1 MSRKIR
7 YYVDLIITLT
17 KKEIKIRYRNSIL
30 GYLWSIAHPLA
41 FAMIFYIAFKIVMK
55 IDVENYTLFLITG
68 LFPWQWFA
76 NSANSSSG
84 IFLSNATLIKKLKF
98 PSSVLPLTALLN
110 DVFHFLFSIPVIAFF
125 VILYSIPLKISWI
138 YGIPLLLL
146 IQLILTYGLCLTI
159 SSINLFFRDMERLV
173 ILFTTLLFYF
183 TPIIYPETM
192 IPQSY
197 QSLLKFNPLACL
209 MINWRMLFLN
219 GTLNIE
225 YLILGLLYA
234 LLILTIGYL
243 IFRKLSYRFAEVL

>member
-1 MSRKIR
+1 MPRKIR

-76 NSANSSSG
+76 NSTNSSSG
-84 IFLSNATLIKKLKF
+84 IFISNATLIKKLKF
-98 PSSVLPLTALLN
+98 PFSVLPLTALLN
-110 DVFHFLFSIPVIAFF
+110 DVIHFLFSIPVIAIF
-125 VILYSIPLKISWI
+125 VILYNVPLKISWI
-138 YGIPLLLL
+138 YGIPLLIL
-146 IQLILTYGLCLTI
+146 IQLILTYGLCLII

-234 LLILTIGYL
+234 LLFLTIGYL